1 MEICQMKKLQKFL
14 LLFSFNFWR
23 QFYLLLTSF
32 LTGNIWAKSNLGD
45 CGNDTDIDPTVRF
58 GNYPQNIHIG
68 SNCSLGYG
76 THVYAGPKSKIS
88 IGDDTLI
95 GPFAFMTTEA
105 FSASK
110 ENPHDAHSGHEGD
123 ILIGEG
129 VRIGAH
135 SVLLPGIKVGNGA
148 SVGAGSIV
156 TKDIPPKT
164 VWAGNPARLIKNL
177 K

>member
-1 MEICQMKKLQKFL
+1 MKKLQKFL

-23 QFYLLLTSF
+23 QFYLLFTSF
-32 LTGNIWAKSNLGD
+32 LTGNIWAKFNLGE
-45 CGNDTDIDPTVRF
+45 CGNNTDINPTVRF

-88 IGDDTLI
+88 IGDETLI

-105 FSASK
+105 FSESK
-110 ENPHDAHSGHEGD
+110 ENPDESHSGHEGD

-135 SVLLPGIKVGNGA
+135 SILLPGIKVGHGA

-164 VWAGNPARLIKNL
+164 VWVGNPARLIKNL
-177 K
+177 T